1 MQLVHHIEELQAQ
14 IRAWRTSG
22 ETIAFVPTMG
32 NLHGGHLTLVQR
44 AKAMGTKVVVSIFVN
59 PAQFDRAED
68 LAAYPKTLDADC
80 GYLAKLNT
88 DLVFAPTPESM
99 YPTGKL
105 RTKVEAPGISDILEG
120 EKRPGHFT
128 GVATVVCKLFNL
140 VEPDI
145 AIFGEKDF
153 QQLLVV
159 RQMVKDLNI
168 NVQIMGV
175 TAVREADGL
184 AMSSRNG
191 YLTPEQRQQAPYL
204 HQTLQAAAQQIVT
217 QGRVTEEGFESI
229 QQIMIGHLAE
239 HGFRPEYFE
248 VRRATDLQV
257 PKLGDEDLVILA
269 SAWLGKARLI
279 DNVQVF
285 LTDGRIV

>member
-1 MQLVHHIEELQAQ
+1 MKLIHDIAALQAQ
-14 IRAWRTSG
+14 IRQWQQAG

-32 NLHGGHLTLVQR
+32 NLHGGHFALVQR
-44 AKAMGTKVVVSIFVN
+44 AQQLGSKVIVSIFIN

-80 GYLAKLNT
+80 TCLKALNT

-99 YPTGKL
+99 YPQGRL
-105 RTKVEAPGISDILEG
+105 RTRVEVPGISDILEG

-140 VEPDI
+140 VQPEV
-145 AIFGEKDF
+145 AVFGEKDF
-153 QQLLVV
+153 QQLRVV
-159 RQMVKDLNI
+159 RQMVQDLDMKVRI
-168 NVQIMGV
+168 EGV
-175 TAVREADGL
+175 TAVREQDGL
-184 AMSSRNG
+184 AMSSRNS

-204 HQTLQAAAQQIVT
+204 HQTLQEAAQQVI
-217 QGRVTEEGFESI
+217 QLGSRSYEDYEPI

-248 VRRATDLQV
+248 VRRSCDLQE
-257 PKLGDEDLVILA
+257 PEAGDKDLVILV

-285 LTDGRIV
+285 LGEARIV

>member
-1 MQLVHHIEELQAQ
+1 MQLVHQIEELQAQ
-14 IRAWRTSG
+14 ITAWRRSG

-32 NLHGGHLTLVQR
+32 NLHGGHLTLVEK
-44 AKAMGTKVVVSIFVN
+44 AKELGTKVVVSIFVN

-88 DLVFAPTPESM
+88 DLVFAPTPEAV

-128 GVATVVCKLFNL
+128 GVATVVCKLF
-140 VEPDI
+140 
-145 AIFGEKDF
+145 FGEKDF

-168 NVQIMGV
+168 NVQIVGV
-175 TAVREADGL
+175 TAVREKDGL

-204 HQTLQAAAQQIVT
+204 HQTLQEAAQQIVALKK
-217 QGRVTEEGFESI
+217 VPSEGYESI

-248 VRRATDLQV
+248 VRRATDLQT
-257 PKLGDEDLVILA
+257 PEAGDENLVILA
-269 SAWLGKARLI
+269 SAWMGKARLI

-285 LTDGRIV
+285 LKDGRIV